1 MSCTTPKA
9 GDHRYWAIEANNR
22 AWELV
27 ESASLPP
34 ELKRDLIA
42 IAWSAYW
49 HWEEHLQSLAA
60 PQRAAAPNRL
70 RALHLLCCAVA
81 RHDLPLRT
89 GATTLRSGATAV
101 PSLGELAESA
111 AAEQARLMT
120 VAPAALTRLDL
131 AMTSLCAVL
140 SGDEGADG
148 FKDQL
153 AGLDGDERTL
163 VQTLLDR
170 CGARR

>member
-1 MSCTTPKA
+1 MSKSSNA
-9 GDHRYWAIEANNR
+9 SGDHRFWAVEANNR
-22 AWELV
+22 GWELV
-27 ESASLPP
+27 ESASPPP

-81 RHDLPLRT
+81 RHDLL
-89 GATTLRSGATAV
+89 LRSGATAV

-111 AAEQARLMT
+111 AAEQARLMS

-131 AMTSLCAVL
+131 AMTSFCAL
-140 SGDEGADG
+140 LAGHDGADG

-153 AGLDGDERTL
+153 AGLDRDERVL

-170 CGARR
+170 CGARG